1 MPSDNDAKGVTFPS
15 GKEKKEK
22 EKKEKKH
29 GRSIGWIIGV
39 VVLILISVTFVL
51 PTTVFSTNNGQKIVF
66 GSYNGEEIAFIPSY
80 DNYFYNQLSAL
91 AQSYGLTQ
99 QNAMQ
104 VYSQA
109 FYSTVLKTALS
120 QMAETAGITA
130 TDRTISDALISSGA
144 FNDENGRFDR
154 SLYDNASAMQI
165 EAMRN
170 NLRDTLP
177 AQTVLSDMLSI
188 KTSDAEN
195 EFVSALN
202 DTYRSFDYIL
212 VDYNAYPDADA
223 AAYAVTDPAPF
234 MTMDLSV
241 ITVATETAV
250 NDISAALAS
259 GDTTFEEAVS
269 ANSTDAYKSDNGNM
283 GAVLYHN
290 LESMLM
296 NSEDAATVFSTAQG
310 EYAAPVQG
318 YSGWMIFRADS
329 ASREADTTDEAV
341 LADIKRYISINDAET
356 MNAYLETASE
366 SAYANAQSDF
376 EKAAEDLGTEVI
388 HVGASAYNPSSSSF
402 IIGLNA
408 NDGRGMLASAAVADE
423 AFHEELFTAEDGTV
437 LAPHMVGSSY
447 VIARPVASDET
458 NELLASYMDS
468 FYTSYAPELA
478 AQDLQT
484 TVFESENFE
493 NNFFTVFLNDIMNI
507 GNN

>member
-212 VDYNAYPDADA
+212 VE
-223 AAYAVTDPAPF
+223 
-234 MTMDLSV
+234 
-241 ITVATETAV
+241 VATETAA

-296 NSEDAATVFSTAQG
+296 NSEDAAAVFSTAQS

-366 SAYANAQSDF
+366 TAYASAQSDF

-484 TVFESENFE
+484 TVFASENFE